1 MLQRLRERKQ
11 ALAHK
16 AREIEQRDQAI
27 KLKDA
32 KIEKMTL
39 GLARLKRWKFGA
51 MAEAMSAEK
60 RRLFEET
67 CAEDEAD
74 LRAQLQALPGEE
86 PPAGASVRRRAKLP
100 DHLRARRA
108 SA

>member
-1 MLQRLRERKQ
+1 MLHLGDLTDDTLKGLGPEAVAALAQQMLQRLREQEQ

-32 KIEKMTL
+32 KIEKITFEL
-39 GLARLKRWKFGA
+39 VRLKRWKFGA
-51 MAEAMSAEK
+51 KAEAMSAEQ

-74 LRAQLQALPGEE
+74 LQAQLQAL
-86 PPAGASVRRRAKLP
+86 
-100 DHLRARRA
+100 
-108 SA
+108 